1 MRNQRILLL
10 SALLA
15 AAGVLAYFFLDLGN
29 ANAYIVTRRL
39 TILLAVLATGYAVA
53 CSSVLFQTLTHN
65 RILTPS
71 VVGFDSLYLLI
82 QAVTVFLFGGGTLS
96 AGNVWLF
103 CLDVCL
109 MVVFSE
115 LLYRLLFRREGAYL
129 YFILL
134 AGVICGMFFR
144 SIFSFL
150 LVLIDPNEFDIL
162 QEKMFASFSLVQGN
176 LIALSLILL
185 AGATFFVW
193 RMRDTLDVFLLGR
206 ENAHNLGVDC
216 TWFERRIMRI
226 VAVMVAVS
234 TALVGPITFL
244 GLMVVNICYALLDT
258 RRHGVVIVTAVMI
271 SWAALFF
278 GLILVERVLTFAT
291 NLTVILNGIGGIYFI
306 YLLTR
311 RGKAC

>member
-1 MRNQRILLL
+1 MRNRRIL
-10 SALLA
+10 ALA
-15 AAGVLAYFFLDLGN
+15 AVFAASGLLAYFFGDLGN

-39 TILLAVLATGYAVA
+39 TILVAVLATGYAVA

-82 QAVTVFLFGGGTLS
+82 QAVTIFLFGGGTLA
-96 AGNVWLF
+96 AGNVWLYL
-103 CLDVCL
+103 LDVAL

-115 LLYRLLFRREGAYL
+115 VLYRLLFHREGTYL
-129 YFILL
+129 YFVLL

-162 QEKMFASFSLVQGN
+162 QEKMFASFSMVQGN
-176 LIALSLILL
+176 LIALSFVLL
-185 AGATFFVW
+185 LVATFLVW

-216 TWFERRIMRI
+216 IWFERRVMRI
-226 VAVMVAVS
+226 VAVMVAVA
-234 TALVGPITFL
+234 TALVGPVTFL
-244 GLMVVNICYALLDT
+244 GLMVVNVCYALLDT
-258 RRHGVVIVTAVMI
+258 RRHGTVIAAAALI
-271 SWAALFF
+271 SWAALFW

-311 RGKAC
+311 RGRVC